1 MRSFEHRSA
10 ESAKFWQVSQKG
22 VAVTVQFGRVGTAG
36 QTRVKQLATEEAAN
50 LHLAA
55 LITEKVNKGYLEVTS
70 ATEPAAPPIA
80 AGPARAA
87 GPVHNAPIHDEPV
100 QDEPVKDESVE
111 LPDEDT
117 FVLPDAWV
125 RRIRPRRGGR
135 PDARPPSLAGAVVK
149 ADAILAETRNHR
161 ERVLADRSSDPELV
175 AAARAFL
182 DGSRITPLGAAA
194 TARASWD
201 VFAHPHIKAAVADGW
216 IAAHG
221 LAFAAQA
228 VLELSGLQNGHGGHL
243 GRNERISYWV
253 GAPWRLA
260 AERVRARLA
269 VADDTAYAQA
279 REAVGAYRST
289 KQHLLA
295 AFLLPTEPGWL
306 GEDCPADL
314 RNNSLAAF
322 VVSTPQEWDRISPYV
337 RAFDMTQSLGLLTTV
352 LDVIG
357 PAVGARLLELVGKD
371 GYTDERRAVFNG
383 LTLIP
388 TDEAFEALVRH
399 ADDDLTEPALLEA
412 AERFP
417 VRALRLLGLAA
428 DAPGSHRRITELLH
442 RRVTAHPAIAR
453 AALPVLPEAS
463 RRQIEPILASLST
476 LPSAPAELLHPLL
489 ASPPWTRA
497 RKVVTPI
504 VVGGLTPP
512 DVTRV
517 CWLPGEREAQ
527 LAQFENEAPLS
538 GPERWE
544 RTAANLREG
553 RWQHPADEEQ
563 FFTDAPRSMTDEFLA
578 RWRPAN
584 FWSPRRTMPRLLA
597 RFDVEAVPVL
607 VHCARLMDLPD
618 LYGSLLLPAE
628 GLDVATLMAE
638 WLGGGKSVR
647 RIAVSWLRQHPE
659 SAARELVPAA
669 AGPAGAARRAAE
681 HALRTVAATGH
692 EDIVRGAAAAYGPA
706 ATTAVE
712 SLLSIDPV
720 EILPKRMPDLPAWAG
735 DAAALTPVLLLGR
748 RHALP
753 PAAMQHLCTMLAL
766 SRIGTPYPGVAIVR
780 ETLDRASLAEFGWS
794 LFQSWESAGRPSKY
808 GWALEALALT
818 GDDDTVRRLTPI
830 IRAWPGEGGHARA
843 VTGLDVLREISSEVA
858 LMHLHSIAQK
868 TKFAGLKH
876 AARERIDVVAG
887 ELGLTAEQL
896 ADRLVPD
903 FGLDAQGRLTLD
915 YGPRRFVVGFDEQLK
930 PYVVDDDGMRRKDL
944 PKPGARDDDALAPAA
959 YKTFAGLKKDVR
971 TVAADLIHRLETAMV
986 VQRRWTAD
994 EFRRLLVEHPLMR
1007 HVVSRLVWATFTAEG
1022 TVGTAFRVAED
1033 GSPAD
1038 VDDKELA
1045 LADDA
1050 SIGVAHPLH
1059 IDSDLTAWTRLFTDY
1074 EILQPFPQLSRPVRR
1089 LTAEQAAQQR
1099 LTEFVGASVAVD
1111 RLLKLERRGWWV
1123 RSTPMDA
1130 GIQNTV
1136 ECYLPGRG
1144 ALTFPLNPGISVQ
1157 FPNEDSTQTF
1167 SDARLSGAPNFAA
1180 LDPVILSELLCDLHY
1195 LQHGGA
1201 MR

>member
-1 MRSFEHRSA
+1 VHSFE
-10 ESAKFWQVSQKG
+10 
-22 VAVTVQFGRVGTAG
+22 
-36 QTRVKQLATEEAAN
+36 
-50 LHLAA
+50 
-55 LITEKVNKGYLEVTS
+55 
-70 ATEPAAPPIA
+70 
-80 AGPARAA
+80 
-87 GPVHNAPIHDEPV
+87 
-100 QDEPVKDESVE
+100 VE

-135 PDARPPSLAGAVVK
+135 PAGRPPSLNGAAAK
-149 ADAILAETRNHR
+149 ADDILAETRDHR
-161 ERVLADRSSDPELV
+161 ERVLADRSSEPDLV
-175 AAARAFL
+175 AAAVAFL
-182 DGSRITPLGAAA
+182 DGSRVTPLGAAA
-194 TARASWD
+194 TAWASWD
-201 VFAHPHIKAAVADGW
+201 VFAHRHVKAAVADGW
-216 IAAHG
+216 VAAHG
-221 LAFAAQA
+221 LDFAARA
-228 VLELSGLQNGHGGHL
+228 VLELSGLQNGYGGHL
-243 GRNERISYWV
+243 GRNERISYWL

-269 VADDTAYAQA
+269 FADDAAYEQA
-279 REAVGAYRST
+279 RQAIEPYRST
-289 KQHLLA
+289 KQHMLA

-306 GEDCPADL
+306 GADCPAEL
-314 RNNSLAAF
+314 RDDSLAAF
-322 VVSTPQEWDRISPYV
+322 VVSTPQEWERISHRV
-337 RAFDMTQSLGLLTTV
+337 RDFDLAPALGLLATV
-352 LDVIG
+352 LDVLG
-357 PAVGARLLELVGKD
+357 PIVGARLLDLVGKN
-371 GYTDERRAVFNG
+371 GSSEQRRAVFNG

-399 ADDDLTEPALLEA
+399 VDDDLTEPALMEA

-428 DAPGSHRRITELLH
+428 DAPGSHRRITDLLH
-442 RRVTAHPAIAR
+442 RRVIASPEIVR
-453 AALPVLPEAS
+453 AVLPVLPEAS

-476 LPSAPAELLHPLL
+476 LPSAPAESLHPLL
-489 ASPPWTRA
+489 ATPPWTRA
-497 RKVVTPI
+497 RRVDKPI
-504 VVGGLTPP
+504 VV
-512 DVTRV
+512 D
-517 CWLPGEREAQ
+517 GERAAE
-527 LAQFENEAPLS
+527 LARFAKEAPLS
-538 GPERWE
+538 GPEHWE

-553 RWQHPADEEQ
+553 RPQHPVDVER

-578 RWRPAN
+578 NWRPTD
-584 FWSPRRTMPRLLA
+584 FWSPRTLPRLLA

-607 VHCARLMDLPD
+607 VHNARRTDGAD
-618 LYGSLLLPAE
+618 VYGPLLLPAE
-628 GLDVATLMAE
+628 GLDVATLMAA

-659 SAARELVPAA
+659 SAARELIPAA

-681 HALRTVAATGH
+681 QALRTVAASGH
-692 EDIVRGAAAAYGPA
+692 EDVVRDAAAGYGPA
-706 ATTAVE
+706 AATAVDA
-712 SLLSIDPV
+712 LLSIDPV
-720 EILPKRMPDLPAWAG
+720 EILPKRMPDLPAWA
-735 DAAALTPVLLLGR
+735 DDTAALAPILLHGR

-753 PAAMQHLCTMLAL
+753 AAAVRHLCTMLAL

-794 LFQSWESAGRPSKY
+794 LFQSWESAGRPPKQS
-808 GWALEALALT
+808 WALEALALT
-818 GDDDTVRRLTPI
+818 GDDDTVRRLAPI

-843 VTGLDVLREISSEVA
+843 VTGLDVLREIGSEVA

-868 TKFAGLKH
+868 VKFAGLKH
-876 AARERIDVVAG
+876 AAQERIDVVAG

-903 FGLDAQGRLTLD
+903 FGLDARGRLTLD

-944 PKPGARDDDALAPAA
+944 PKPGARDDETLATAA
-959 YKTFAGLKKDVR
+959 YQRYAGLKKDVR

-1038 VDDKELA
+1038 VDDKEFVLA
-1045 LADDA
+1045 GDA
-1050 SIGVAHPLH
+1050 SVGVAHPLH
-1059 IDSDLTAWTRLFTDY
+1059 IEADLPTWTRLFVDY
-1074 EILQPFPQLSRPVRR
+1074 EILQPFLQLQRPVRR

-1099 LTEFVGASVAVD
+1099 LTEFVGAGVAVD
-1111 RLLKLERRGWWV
+1111 RLLKLERRGWWE

-1130 GIQNTV
+1130 GIQDTV
-1136 ECYLPGRG
+1136 ECHLPGRG
-1144 ALTFPLNPGISVQ
+1144 GVTFPLDPGISVQ
-1157 FPNEDSTQTF
+1157 FPAEDPVQTF
-1167 SDARLSGAPNFAA
+1167 RDARLSGAPNFAA

-1195 LQHGGA
+1195 LVHGGA

>member
-10 ESAKFWQVSQKG
+10 GSAKFWQVSQEG
-22 VAVTVQFGRVGTAG
+22 AAVTVRFGRVGTAG
-36 QTRVKQLATEEAAN
+36 QTRTKELATEEAAS
-50 LHLAA
+50 LHVAG
-55 LITEKVNKGYLEVTS
+55 LIAEKAGKGYLEVTS
-70 ATEPAAPPIA
+70 AADPAAPPA
-80 AGPARAA
+80 AARSAREAGPAQ
-87 GPVHNAPIHDEPV
+87 DEPV
-100 QDEPVKDESVE
+100 QDEPVQDEPVE

-135 PDARPPSLAGAVVK
+135 PGTRPPSLAGAVAK
-149 ADAILAETRNHR
+149 ADDILAEARGHR
-161 ERVLADRSSDPELV
+161 ERVLADGRSEPDLV

-194 TARASWD
+194 TAWASWD
-201 VFAHPHIKAAVADGW
+201 VFAHQHVKAAVADGW

-221 LAFAAQA
+221 LDFAAQA
-228 VLELSGLQNGHGGHL
+228 VLELSGLQNGRGGHL
-243 GRNERISYWV
+243 GRNERISYWL

-269 VADDTAYAQA
+269 VADDAAYARARQA
-279 REAVGAYRST
+279 IEAYRST
-289 KQHLLA
+289 KQHMLA

-306 GEDCPADL
+306 GEDCPAEL
-314 RNNSLAAF
+314 RDDSLAAF
-322 VVSTPQEWDRISPYV
+322 VVSTPQEWERISHRV
-337 RAFDMTQSLGLLTTV
+337 RAFDMAPSLGLLATV

-357 PAVGARLLELVGKD
+357 PMVGARLLELVGRK
-371 GYTDERRAVFNG
+371 GYSEERRAVFNG

-388 TDEAFEALVRH
+388 TDEAFEALVSH

-442 RRVTAHPAIAR
+442 RRVTANPEIAR

-489 ASPPWTRA
+489 ATPPWTRA
-497 RKVVTPI
+497 RTVDKPI
-504 VVGGLTPP
+504 VVDGLTPP

-517 CWLPGEREAQ
+517 CRLPGEREAE
-527 LAQFENEAPLS
+527 LAQFAKDAPLS
-538 GPERWE
+538 GPEHWE

-553 RWQHPADEEQ
+553 RKQHPADEER
-563 FFTDAPRSMTDEFLA
+563 FFIEAPRSMTDEFLA
-578 RWRPAN
+578 RWRPAG
-584 FWSPRRTMPRLLA
+584 FWSPRWTMPRLLA
-597 RFDVEAVPVL
+597 RFDVDAVPVL
-607 VHCARLMDLPD
+607 VHCARRTDQAD
-618 LYGSLLLPAE
+618 LYGPLLLPAE

-647 RIAVSWLRQHPE
+647 RIAVSWLRRHPE

-681 HALRTVAATGH
+681 QALRTAAAAGH
-692 EDIVRGAAAAYGPA
+692 EAVVRDAAVAYGPA
-706 ATTAVE
+706 AATAVDA
-712 SLLSIDPV
+712 LLSIDPV
-720 EILPKRMPDLPAWAG
+720 EILPKRMPDLPAWAE
-735 DAAALTPVLLLGR
+735 DVAAHAPVLLLDR

-753 PAAMQHLCTMLAL
+753 ATAVRHLCTMLAL

-794 LFQSWESAGRPSKY
+794 LFQSWESAGRPSKQS
-808 GWALEALALT
+808 WALEALALT
-818 GDDDTVRRLTPI
+818 GDDDTVRRLAPI

-843 VTGLDVLREISSEVA
+843 VTGLDVLREIGSEVA
-858 LMHLHSIAQK
+858 LMHLHGIAQK
-868 TKFAGLKH
+868 VRFAGLKY
-876 AARERIDVVAG
+876 AAQERIDVVAG

-915 YGPRRFVVGFDEQLK
+915 YGPRRFVVGFDEQLR

-944 PKPGARDDDALAPAA
+944 PKPGARDDETLAPAA
-959 YKTFAGLKKDVR
+959 YKTLAGLKKDVR
-971 TVAADLIHRLETAMV
+971 TVAAGLIHRLETAMV

-1022 TVGTAFRVAED
+1022 AVGTAFRVAED

-1038 VDDKELA
+1038 VDDKELT
-1045 LADDA
+1045 LADES

-1059 IDSDLTAWTRLFTDY
+1059 IESDLTTWTRLFVDY
-1074 EILQPFPQLSRPVRR
+1074 EILQPFPQLQRPVRR
-1089 LTAEQAAQQR
+1089 FTAEQAAQQR
-1099 LTEFVGASVAVD
+1099 LTEFVGANVAVD
-1111 RLLKLERRGWWV
+1111 RLLKLERRGWWL
-1123 RSTPMDA
+1123 RSAPMDA
-1130 GIQNTV
+1130 GIQDTV
-1136 ECYLPGRG
+1136 ECHLPGRG
-1144 ALTFPLNPGISVQ
+1144 GLTFPLDPGISVQ
-1157 FPNEDSTQTF
+1157 FPNEDPVQTF
-1167 SDARLSGAPNFAA
+1167 RDARLSGAESFAA

-1195 LQHGGA
+1195 LRHGGA

>member
-1 MRSFEHRSA
+1 VRSFEHRSA
-10 ESAKFWQVSQKG
+10 ESAKFWQVSQEG
-22 VAVTVQFGRVGTAG
+22 VAVTVQFGRVGTTG
-36 QTRVKQLATEEAAN
+36 QTRVKELATEEAAS
-50 LHLAA
+50 LHMAG
-55 LITEKVNKGYLEVTS
+55 LITEKVKKGYLEVAS
-70 ATEPAAPPIA
+70 
-80 AGPARAA
+80 AA
-87 GPVHNAPIHDEPV
+87 GPVQDGPV
-100 QDEPVKDESVE
+100 G

-117 FVLPDAWV
+117 FVLPDVWV

-135 PDARPPSLAGAVVK
+135 PVARPPSLAGAAAK
-149 ADAILAETRNHR
+149 ADAILTETLDHR
-161 ERVLADRSSDPELV
+161 ERVLADRSSEPDLV

-194 TARASWD
+194 TAWASWD
-201 VFAHPHIKAAVADGW
+201 VFAHPQVKAAVADGW
-216 IAAHG
+216 VAAHG

-228 VLELSGLQNGHGGHL
+228 VLELSGLQNGYGGHL
-243 GRNERISYWV
+243 GRNERISYWL

-269 VADDTAYAQA
+269 VADDAAYAQA
-279 REAVGAYRST
+279 RQAVEAYRST
-289 KQHLLA
+289 RQHMLA

-306 GEDCPADL
+306 GEDCPAEL
-314 RNNSLAAF
+314 RDDSLAAF
-322 VVSTPQEWDRISPYV
+322 VVSTPQEWERISHRV
-337 RAFDMTQSLGLLTTV
+337 RAFDLAPSLGLLATV

-357 PAVGARLLELVGKD
+357 PTVGARLLDLVGKN
-371 GYTDERRAVFNG
+371 GYSEERRAVFNG

-417 VRALRLLGLAA
+417 VRALRLLGRAA
-428 DAPGSHRRITELLH
+428 DAPDSHRRITELLH
-442 RRVTAHPAIAR
+442 RRVTANPEIVR

-476 LPSAPAELLHPLL
+476 LPPAPAELLHLLL
-489 ASPPWTRA
+489 ATPPWTRA
-497 RKVVTPI
+497 RTVVKPI
-504 VVGGLTPP
+504 VVDGLTPP

-517 CWLPGEREAQ
+517 CRLSGEREAE
-527 LAQFENEAPLS
+527 LAQFEREAPLS
-538 GPERWE
+538 NPEQWE

-553 RWQHPADEEQ
+553 RPQHPADEEK

-578 RWRPAN
+578 RWRPTD

-597 RFDVEAVPVL
+597 RFDVDAVPVL
-607 VHCARLMDLPD
+607 VHNARLTEQSD
-618 LYGSLLLPAE
+618 LYGPLLLPAE

-638 WLGGGKSVR
+638 WLGGGKSAR
-647 RIAVSWLRQHPE
+647 RIAVSWLRQHPD
-659 SAARELVPAA
+659 SAARELMPAA
-669 AGPAGAARRAAE
+669 IGPAGPPRRAAE
-681 HALRTVAATGH
+681 QALRAVAAGH
-692 EDIVRGAAAAYGPA
+692 EDVVRDAAVAYGPA
-706 ATTAVE
+706 AATAVDA
-712 SLLSIDPV
+712 LLSIDPA
-720 EILPKRMPDLPAWAG
+720 EILPKRMPDLPPWAA
-735 DAAALTPVLLLGR
+735 DTAALAPILLRGR

-753 PAAMQHLCTMLAL
+753 EAAVRHLCTMLAL

-794 LFQSWESAGRPSKY
+794 LFQSWESAGRPPKQS
-808 GWALEALALT
+808 WALEALALT
-818 GDDDTVRRLTPI
+818 GDDDTVRRLAPI

-843 VTGLDVLREISSEVA
+843 VTGLDVLREIGSEVA

-868 TKFAGLKH
+868 VKFAGLKY
-876 AARERIDVVAG
+876 AAQERIDVVAG
-887 ELGLTAEQL
+887 ELGFTAEQL

-903 FGLDAQGRLTLD
+903 FGLDARGRLTLD
-915 YGPRRFVVGFDEQLK
+915 YGPRRFVVGFDEHLR

-944 PKPGARDDDALAPAA
+944 PKPGARDDETLATAA
-959 YKTFAGLKKDVR
+959 YKTYAGLKKDVR

-1007 HVVSRLVWATFTAEG
+1007 HVVSRLVWATFTADG

-1038 VDDKELA
+1038 VDDKEFA

-1050 SIGVAHPLH
+1050 SVGVAHPLH
-1059 IDSDLTAWTRLFTDY
+1059 IEADLTTWERLFADY
-1074 EILQPFPQLSRPVRR
+1074 EILQPFLQLQRPVRR

-1099 LTEFVGASVAVD
+1099 LTEFVGANVAVD
-1111 RLLKLERRGWWV
+1111 RLLKLERRGWWE

-1130 GIQNTV
+1130 GIQDTV
-1136 ECYLPGRG
+1136 ECYLPGPG
-1144 ALTFPLNPGISVQ
+1144 GLTFPLDPGISVQ
-1157 FPNEDSTQTF
+1157 YPNEDPVQTF
-1167 SDARLSGAPNFAA
+1167 RDARLSGAPNFAA

-1195 LQHGGA
+1195 LVHGGA